1 MRKLKSLIP
10 FLVLVIMV
18 SLLAVE
24 VAAAGAPAMSVKM
37 NNAIVY
43 SVVTALT
50 ALFALGLVIY
60 DKRHKMST

>member
-10 FLVLVIMV
+10 LLVLVILV

-24 VAAAGAPAMSVKM
+24 VAAVGAPAMSVKA

-50 ALFALGLVIY
+50 GLFALGLVVY
-60 DKRHKMST
+60 DKRHKINT

>member
-10 FLVLVIMV
+10 FLVLVILV

-24 VAAAGAPAMSVKM
+24 VAAVGAPSMSVKT

-50 ALFALGLVIY
+50 ALFAMGLVIY
-60 DKRHKMST
+60 DKRHKMNT